1 MGLRT
6 LRVWDPKKRI
16 QLLNPKEMGEASV
29 GQVREGAVAVVQM
42 RKEEG
47 PVTKGSEDRTYKCR
61 NTQVAQGLWKWLLW
75 DFGVQAQG
83 PVAA

>member
-1 MGLRT
+1 MKS
-6 LRVWDPKKRI
+6 KKENSTVESQRDGGGFSRSS
-16 QLLNPKEMGEASV
+16 E
-29 GQVREGAVAVVQM
+29 RGAVAVVQM

-47 PVTKGSEDRTYKCR
+47 PVTKGSEDRTYICR
-61 NTQVAQGLWKWLLW
+61 NTQVAQRLWKWLLW